1 MMLEAVAFYAFACL
15 AIVSSGFLLVEGR
28 TPLSASIALAIFG
41 FSVAGLIQSLG
52 ADLLAILQWLLSLA
66 SVAVLFVASLTVSGL
81 AEEEFNLPPAS
92 RVMVKLLGVVA
103 AVCLAGILAWIVGG
117 SFGELA
123 GEAELPGS
131 QAVAISLYSGWA
143 SPLHLLGLLLLVVL
157 VGSVVLAKQR
167 LD

>member
-1 MMLEAVAFYAFACL
+1 MMLEAVAFYAFAGL
-15 AIVSSGFLLVEGR
+15 AMVSSGFLLAEGR
-28 TPLSASIALAIFG
+28 TPLSASIALAVFG
-41 FSVAGLIQSLG
+41 FSVAGLIQALG
-52 ADLLAILQWLLSLA
+52 ADLLAILQWMLSLA
-66 SVAVLFVASLTVSGL
+66 SVGVLFVASLTVSGL

-103 AVCLAGILAWIVGG
+103 AVCLGGALAWVVGG
-117 SFGELA
+117 TFGDLA

-131 QAVAISLYSGWA
+131 QAVAFSLYTASA
-143 SPLHLLGLLLLVVL
+143 SPLHLLGLLLLAVL